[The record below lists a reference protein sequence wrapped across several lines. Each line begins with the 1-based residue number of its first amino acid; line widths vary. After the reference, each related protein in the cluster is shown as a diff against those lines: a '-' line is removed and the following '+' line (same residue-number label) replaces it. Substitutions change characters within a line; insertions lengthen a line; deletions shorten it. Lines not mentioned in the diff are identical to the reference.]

1 MIEQECEDAVSAFDT
16 SGTPG
21 RRRGEPDGRGPA
33 CRELDVPLPAAAL
46 QFPLAHP
53 AVVSCI
59 AGADSAAQ
67 VRENTE
73 WFEAAIPP
81 ELWRTLRMRGVIDE
95 RAPAPGDR

>member
-1 MIEQECEDAVSAFDT
+1 M
-16 SGTPG
+16 
-21 RRRGEPDGRGPA
+21 
-33 CRELDVPLPAAAL
+33 PLPAAAL

-67 VRENTE
+67 VRQNSE